1 MASNGKTAIV
11 TGANRGIGLETV
23 KKLAA
28 EGYNIAACVRSS
40 SDDIQA
46 IVETPKFDGQEH
58 RIFEINLLKKS
69 SIYNCIKSIF
79 GWSKTVDVLVN
90 NAGVAHGSL
99 FLMTPIEDL
108 QQVFEVN
115 FFSQIYLTQL
125 VSKRMLRAKSGVII
139 NMASTA
145 GLLADAGTLAYGCSK
160 AALIHGTKI
169 MAAELGA
176 FGIRVNC
183 IAPSVTD
190 TDMAKLMDEK
200 STELLNQRCALSGR
214 IQPDEI
220 GELLS
225 FLVSDGAK
233 NITGQ
238 VIRIDQG
245 MPF

>member
-46 IVETPKFDGQEH
+46 IVETPEFDGQEH
-58 RIFEINLLKKS
+58 RIFEIDLLEKS

-90 NAGVAHGSL
+90 NAGVGHGSL

-183 IAPSVTD
+183 IAPSVTE
-190 TDMAKLMDEK
+190 TDMAQQMDEK
-200 STELLNQRCALSGR
+200 STQLLDQRCALSGR
-214 IQPDEI
+214 IQPNEI
-220 GELLS
+220 SDLIS

>member
-1 MASNGKTAIV
+1 MASNRKTAV
-11 TGANRGIGLETV
+11 VSGANRGIGLETV

-46 IVETPKFDGQEH
+46 IVESPEFDGQEH
-58 RIFEINLLKKS
+58 RIFEIDLLEKS
-69 SIYNCIKSIF
+69 SIYNCVKSIIN
-79 GWSKTVDVLVN
+79 WSKTIDVLVN

-108 QQVFEVN
+108 RRVFEIN
-115 FFSQIYLTQL
+115 LFSQIYLTQL
-125 VSKRMLRAKSGVII
+125 VSKRMMRVKAGVII

-145 GLLADAGTLAYGCSK
+145 GLLADAGTLTYGCSK

-176 FGIRVNC
+176 FGVRVNC
-183 IAPSVTD
+183 IAPSVTE

-200 STELLNQRCALSGR
+200 SIELLDQRCALSGR

-220 GELLS
+220 GELIT

>member
-1 MASNGKTAIV
+1 
-11 TGANRGIGLETV
+11 
-23 KKLAA
+23 
-28 EGYNIAACVRSS
+28 
-40 SDDIQA
+40 
-46 IVETPKFDGQEH
+46 
-58 RIFEINLLKKS
+58 
-69 SIYNCIKSIF
+69 
-79 GWSKTVDVLVN
+79 
-90 NAGVAHGSL
+90 
-99 FLMTPIEDL
+99 MTPIEDL

-169 MAAELGA
+169 MAAELGT
-176 FGIRVNC
+176 FGVRVNC

-200 STELLNQRCALSGR
+200 STELLDQRCALGGR

-225 FLVSDGAK
+225 FLISDGAK